1 MPVRPAIG
9 RPTDRAPPQLT
20 SPSDRLWAC
29 DCEGAL
35 SKPREARH
43 RHGAP
48 FVLRFS
54 VAPCRSV
61 TSATSVFSRSGEAA
75 PRDETLTH
83 GGG

>member
-48 FVLRFS
+48 VRAPFLRCSVSIRYLRNLRFLKVRGS
-54 VAPCRSV
+54 
-61 TSATSVFSRSGEAA
+61 SASQ
-75 PRDETLTH
+75 
-83 GGG
+83 